1 MTYYDYQFK
10 RLNVVARESA
20 DLKLQNDQ
28 GETHWMRVTPEQ
40 VEAILAILKQS
51 EATC

>member
-20 DLKLQNDQ
+20 DLKLQNEQ
-28 GETHWMRVTPEQ
+28 GETHWMRITPQQ
-40 VEAILAILKQS
+40 VDAILAILKQS
-51 EATC
+51 EKI